1 VGREREALRDAE
13 RVCVDR
19 PSAEHQTR
27 GLGSRG
33 DDAAPVARR
42 MWKTASER
50 AEAVSM
56 GYVMVVN
63 DEVGRAVEA
72 VEALVAADRGRRR
85 EGPVGGS
92 GR

>member
-1 VGREREALRDAE
+1 
-13 RVCVDR
+13 
-19 PSAEHQTR
+19 
-27 GLGSRG
+27 
-33 DDAAPVARR
+33 